1 LKLRFG
7 TKQAIGSG
15 TLLALFLGCGSSGSN
30 GGSSAGSGANAG
42 SGASGAGASAGGQSA
57 AAAGGGSATGAG
69 ASGRGSAGAATGNAG
84 GASAGGTTANGGATA
99 GGATGSAGATA
110 NGGAGSG
117 CTPDNGFAYT
127 FACWQMPNPASAG
140 LPNPSSYSDQ
150 GDGTVRDNVTGLLWQ
165 KAVDMTTQK
174 LTWDAAKSYCS
185 ALTLAGHTWRLPTRI
200 ELLSIVDFT
209 RVGSAIDATAFP
221 GTPGGAYHWTSSP
234 WVVSQIATK
243 PQDSWIVNFYEGLTS
258 NAGDRTA
265 AEFARCVS
273 TTKQG
278 PMPNQYTAL
287 AGGEVQDNETGLI
300 WVQATSPATL
310 APADALTYCQTL
322 GLNGHTFRLPSIK
335 ELSTLVDENPPITAV
350 SPAINKT
357 LFPDTK
363 ANGWYLSSSKWAGP
377 ADKSSS
383 GVWAINYEDGFTD
396 PGYSSHFT
404 DGWARCVR

>member
-1 LKLRFG
+1 
-7 TKQAIGSG
+7 
-15 TLLALFLGCGSSGSN
+15 
-30 GGSSAGSGANAG
+30 
-42 SGASGAGASAGGQSA
+42 
-57 AAAGGGSATGAG
+57 
-69 ASGRGSAGAATGNAG
+69 
-84 GASAGGTTANGGATA
+84 
-99 GGATGSAGATA
+99 
-110 NGGAGSG
+110 
-117 CTPDNGFAYT
+117 
-127 FACWQMPNPASAG
+127 MPNPASAD
-140 LPNPSSYSDQ
+140 LPNASNYSDL
-150 GDGTVRDNVTGLLWQ
+150 GDGTVKDNVTGLLWQ

-174 LTWDAAKSYCS
+174 LAWDAAKSYCA

-209 RVGSAIDATAFP
+209 RVGSAIDSTAFP
-221 GTPGGAYHWTSSP
+221 GTPSGAYHWTSSP

-273 TTKQG
+273 TTKSG
-278 PMPNQYTAL
+278 PMPDQYTTL
-287 AGGEVQDNETGLI
+287 TGGEVQDNETGLI
-300 WVQATSPATL
+300 WVQATSATTY
-310 APADALTYCQTL
+310 APADAVTYCQNL

-335 ELSTLVDENPPITAV
+335 ELSTLVDENPPIAAV

-363 ANGWYLSSSKWAGP
+363 ADGWYLSSSKWAGP

-396 PGYSSHFT
+396 PGYNNHFT
-404 DGWARCVR
+404 DGWVRCVR